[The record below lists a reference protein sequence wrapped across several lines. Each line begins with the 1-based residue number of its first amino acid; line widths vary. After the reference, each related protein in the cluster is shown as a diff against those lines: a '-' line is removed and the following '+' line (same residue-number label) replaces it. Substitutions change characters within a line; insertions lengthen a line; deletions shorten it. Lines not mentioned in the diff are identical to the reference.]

1 MSRIGFVSIVFGLG
15 ILPIAA
21 AQSANEYELVKLV
34 ENRKALMYDMQTAYL
49 SLLSVKQGNNTD
61 LASAADNART
71 ISEKMGMFD
80 EFLLPD
86 TAAGQVSNSRARPE
100 IWTEPEE
107 FAAAV
112 EALISATTLLS
123 ETALEGDIAAFND
136 QFDVVAAAC
145 GGCHGL
151 LPSSGGPFRTAW

>member
-1 MSRIGFVSIVFGLG
+1 MSRIGFVSFVFALG

-21 AQSANEYELVKLV
+21 AQSTDDYELVKLV
-34 ENRKALMYDMQTAYL
+34 GDRQGLMFDMQTAYL
-49 SLLSVKQGNNTD
+49 SLLSVKQGSNSD

-71 ISEKMGMFD
+71 ISEKMGMFV
-80 EFLLPD
+80 ELLLPD
-86 TAAGQVSNSRARPE
+86 TAAGQVSNSRAKPE

-112 EALISATTLLS
+112 DALVSATTLLS
-123 ETALEGDIAAFND
+123 KTALGGDIAAFNE
-136 QFDVVAAAC
+136 QFDVVATAC

-151 LPSSGGPFRTAW
+151 RPSSEGPFRTAN